1 MTEKDNTSI
10 DVLSRMEML
19 EQSIQEKD
27 QAIVKYES
35 QKAEL
40 VHELERQRDHYEAT
54 LGDMDQVLSKN
65 LERIEILGG
74 EVCFTAI

>member
-74 EVCFTAI
+74 EV